1 MRIIIGGDSTIGRA
15 LSYSWKEKGISFQ
28 SSTRKPNLVNP
39 QRPFIDL
46 VSKDWKKIKENKFK
60 VGVLCAAITSIE
72 KCEKDPVFSKKVNVE
87 GRKQIVNELIEK
99 KTHIIMLSSNQVFDG
114 SKKLVEAHEPT
125 NPINEYG
132 KQNAELE
139 EYILNFPKTTVFRLT
154 KVIHNNLS
162 ILKDWKEKLEN
173 GQEIFP
179 FKDLTLAP
187 ISLKQV
193 LQSIEKIISNK
204 AYGIKQLSAENEI
217 SYEDFA
223 YDFCKKVGIDT
234 RLVSPINFKD
244 KFKDSITPP
253 EHCSL
258 RTSDDIN

>member
-39 QRPFIDL
+39 QRPLIDL
-46 VSKDWKKIKENKFK
+46 DSKEWKEIKENKFNI
-60 VGVLCAAITSIE
+60 GVLCAGITSID
-72 KCEKDPVFSKKVNVE
+72 KCEKDPVFSKKVNLE
-87 GRKQIVNELIEK
+87 GRKELVNELIEK

-114 SKKLVEAHEPT
+114 SKKLVEAQEPT
-125 NPINEYG
+125 SPISEYG

-162 ILKDWKEKLEN
+162 ILKDWKEKLES

-193 LQSIEKIISNK
+193 MQSIEKIITNK

-217 SYEDFA
+217 SYEQFA
-223 YDFCKKVGIDT
+223 YDFCRQIGLDT

-244 KFKDSITPP
+244 KFKGSTAPP
-253 EHCSL
+253 EHSSL
-258 RTSDDIN
+258 RTSDDID

>member
-28 SSTRKPNLVNP
+28 SSTRKSNLVNP
-39 QRPFIDL
+39 NRPLIDL
-46 VSKDWKKIKENKFK
+46 VSKDWKDIKEYKFN
-60 VGVLCAAITSIE
+60 VGVLCAAITSID
-72 KCEKDPVFSKKVNVE
+72 KCEEDPVLSKKVNVE
-87 GRKQIVNELIEK
+87 GRIELVNELIDK

-132 KQNAELE
+132 KQNVELE
-139 EYILNFPKTTVFRLT
+139 EFILNFPKTTVFRLT

-162 ILKDWKEKLEN
+162 ILKDWKEKLES

-179 FKDLTLAP
+179 FKDLNLAP

-193 LQSIEKIISNK
+193 LQSIEKIITNK
-204 AYGIKQLSAENEI
+204 AYGIRQLSAEKEI
-217 SYEDFA
+217 SYEEFA
-223 YDFCKKVGIDT
+223 YDFCRQLGIDT

-258 RTSDDIN
+258 RTSNDIK

>member
-28 SSTRKPNLVNP
+28 SSTRKSNLVSPN
-39 QRPFIDL
+39 RPLIDL
-46 VSKDWKKIKENKFK
+46 GSKDWKDIKEYKFN
-60 VGVLCAAITSIE
+60 VGVLCAAITSID
-72 KCEKDPVFSKKVNVE
+72 KCEEDPVLSKKVNVE
-87 GRKQIVNELIEK
+87 GRKELVNELIDK

-132 KQNAELE
+132 KQNVELE
-139 EYILNFPKTTVFRLT
+139 EFILNFPKTTVFRLT

-162 ILKDWKEKLEN
+162 ILKDWKEKLES

-179 FKDLTLAP
+179 FKDLNLAP

-193 LQSIEKIISNK
+193 LQSIEKIITNK
-204 AYGIKQLSAENEI
+204 AYGIRQLSAEKEI
-217 SYEDFA
+217 SYEEFA
-223 YDFCKKVGIDT
+223 YDFCRQLGIDT

-258 RTSDDIN
+258 RTSNDIN